1 MVAQMATMDLNLV
14 SMFVHVVETGSF
26 TAAASLL
33 GLRKSSISRGVAR
46 LEEELGVRLLHRTTR
61 RLNLTDAGSAYF
73 SRVREVTSAIDEAT
87 AEVKE
92 MGHEPRGTVRMTAVP
107 DSASSMLPEIIT
119 RFVRQYPKI
128 RVELVLTSRSVDLV
142 EEGIDLALRAGVL
155 RDSPLVARKIA
166 PTPLALFAA
175 PTYLRRRGK
184 PKALRELAQ
193 HDCVLYRPEAG
204 KNSWRLGGPKGEASV
219 EVTGPIGSDDM
230 SFNVHAAVAGAGI
243 ALLPTAVAVNPLDQG
258 KLARVLP
265 DYEVTGG
272 AVYIVSPASRHQLA
286 RVRLLRDFLVAA
298 LLTEW
303 KALRY

>member
-1 MVAQMATMDLNLV
+1 MDLNLV
-14 SMFVHVVETGSF
+14 SMFVRVVETGSF

-33 GLRKSSISRGVAR
+33 GLRKSSVSRGVAR

-61 RLNLTDAGSAYF
+61 RLNLTEAGSAYF
-73 SRVREVTSAIDEAT
+73 SRVREVTSSIDEAT

-92 MGHEPRGTVRMTAVP
+92 MGHEPQGTVRMTAVP
-107 DSASSMLPEIIT
+107 DSGSNTLAEIIA

-166 PTPLALFAA
+166 PTPLGLFAA
-175 PTYLRRRGK
+175 PSYLRRRGK
-184 PKALRELAQ
+184 PKALRELSQ

-204 KNSWRLGGPKGEASV
+204 KNTWRLTGPKGETSV
-219 EVTGPIGSDDM
+219 EVTGAIGSDDM
-230 SFNVHAAVAGAGI
+230 SFNAHAAIAGAGI
-243 ALLPTAVAVNPLDQG
+243 ALLPTALVTSSLEQG
-258 KLARVLP
+258 KVARVLP
-265 DYEVTGG
+265 DYALTGG

-286 RVRLLRDFLVAA
+286 RVRLLRDFLVSA

-303 KALRY
+303 KLLR